1 MMIHEITCT
10 VGRFKSRK
18 RVGRGPGS
26 GNGKTSGRGHKGA
39 GSRSGHRHRAYYE
52 GGQMTWTRRLPKRG
66 FTNAPFKTR
75 FHVVNLRDL
84 EARFDAGATIDVAA
98 LAEAGLV
105 RNTKLPLKV
114 LGEGTVTKKFTVTAA
129 KFSKS
134 AKAAIEAAGGTVE
147 EKPLTKWMRDRTKP
161 TKKQLR
167 AAEGGAAAVEA
178 PAAAAEPAAEATEE
192 TTED

>member
-10 VGRFKSRK
+10 VGRYKSRK

-26 GNGKTSGRGHKGA
+26 GNGKTAGRGHKGA

-52 GGQMTWTRRLPKRG
+52 GGQQSWIRRLPKRG

-84 EARFDAGATIDVAA
+84 EGRFDAGAEVDAAA
-98 LAEAGLV
+98 LAAAGV
-105 RNTKLPLKV
+105 IRDTKLPLKV
-114 LGEGTVTKKFTVTAA
+114 LGEGSLTKAVTVTAA

-134 AKAAIEAAGGTVE
+134 AKAAIEAAGGTVN
-147 EKPLTKWMRDRTKP
+147 EKPITKWMRDRTKP
-161 TKKQLR
+161 TKKQMQ
-167 AAEGGAAAVEA
+167 ASGGADAAPTQA
-178 PAAAAEPAAEATEE
+178 SADSTE
-192 TTED
+192 TTNED

>member
-10 VGRFKSRK
+10 VGRYKSRK

-26 GNGKTSGRGHKGA
+26 GNGKTAGRGHKGA

-52 GGQMTWTRRLPKRG
+52 GGQMSWVRRLPKRG

-84 EARFDAGATIDVAA
+84 EARFDKGAEIDAAA
-98 LAEAGLV
+98 LAEAGLI
-105 RNTKLPLKV
+105 RDAKLPLKV
-114 LGEGTVTKKFTVTAA
+114 LGEGSLTKAVTVTAA

-134 AKAAIEAAGGTVE
+134 AKAAIEAAGGTVN
-147 EKPLTKWMRDRTKP
+147 EKPITKWMRDRTKP

-167 AAEGGAAAVEA
+167 AAGNTEAPTAEA
-178 PAAAAEPAAEATEE
+178 PAADA